1 VYIAEGELFMNR
13 RKKVLVIGLD
23 CAPPEIVFEEMRE
36 ELPNFKR
43 VMDEGVWGKLES
55 CIPAIT
61 VPAWSSMMSSKD
73 PGTLGF
79 YGFRNRGDYSYE
91 KNTLANSNSVKTDR
105 VWDVLSRAG
114 KKVITVGVPQTF
126 PPKPVNG
133 IQVGCF
139 LSPSTT
145 NPAKPYTYPASVMKE
160 IEATVGEYLVD
171 VPNFRTNDKEY
182 LLRQIYTMTEKR
194 FKLVKKWIAEKDW
207 DFFMFVEMGTDRI
220 HHGLWKYHDPT
231 HHKYETNAKL
241 NDSIR
246 DYYRYIDSE
255 IGQILDLVDENTT
268 VFIVSDHGAKKMDGG
283 ICVNEWLI
291 REGYLTLKAQPAG
304 LTAIDKCEIDW
315 SKTRVWGDGGYY
327 ARIFLNIE
335 GREPGG
341 IVKQAEAE
349 SLRNE
354 LIAKFEALVDPDG
367 VNIGTKVFKP
377 EEIYHEVNG
386 IAPDLIVYFG
396 DLFWRSVGSVGH
408 GSIYT
413 FDNDTGPDDCN
424 HAQFGIVIKHDP
436 KVHEGPGGREL
447 TGLQLMDM
455 APTIL
460 QQLDVP
466 VPADMQGKAF

>member
-1 VYIAEGELFMNR
+1 MNG

-23 CAPPEIVFEEMRE
+23 CAAPELIFDQWLD

-43 VMDEGVWGKLES
+43 VMDNGVWGKLES

-91 KNTLANSNSVKTDR
+91 KNTLANSNSVKVDR
-105 VWDVLSRAG
+105 VWDILSRSG
-114 KKVITVGVPQTF
+114 KKVITVGVPQTY

-139 LSPSTT
+139 LSPSTK
-145 NPAKPYTYPASVMKE
+145 NPERPYTYPAFVMQE
-160 IEATVGEYLVD
+160 IEMTVGEYLVD
-171 VPNFRTNDKEY
+171 VPNFRTDDKDY

-194 FKLVKKWIAEKDW
+194 FKLVKKWMAEKDW
-207 DFFMFVEMGTDRI
+207 DFFMFVEMGVDRI
-220 HHGLWKYHDPT
+220 HHGLWKYHDPA
-231 HHKYETNAKL
+231 HHKYQVHPVYN
-241 NDSIR
+241 NSIR
-246 DYYRYIDSE
+246 DYYRYIDNE
-255 IGQILDLVDENTT
+255 IGQMLELIDEDTT

-291 REGYLTLKAQPAG
+291 REGYLTLKSQPAA
-304 LTAIDKCEIDW
+304 LTPIGKCEIDW

-327 ARIFLNIE
+327 GRIFLNVE
-335 GREPGG
+335 GREPHGT
-341 IVKQAEAE
+341 VKPTEVEA
-349 SLRNE
+349 LRDE
-354 LIAKFEALVDPDG
+354 LKAKFEALVDPHG
-367 VNIGTKVFKP
+367 VNIGTKVYKP
-377 EEIYHEVNG
+377 QEIYQECNG
-386 IAPDLIVYFG
+386 VPPDLIVYFG
-396 DLFWRSVGSVGH
+396 DLYWRSVGTVGY

-413 FDNDTGPDDCN
+413 FENDTGPDDCN
-424 HAQFGIVIKHDP
+424 HAQFGMMIKHDP
-436 KVHEGPGGREL
+436 YVHEGHGGREL

-460 QQLDVP
+460 RQLGVP
-466 VPADMQGKAF
+466 IPIDMQGKPF

>member
-1 VYIAEGELFMNR
+1 MFMDR
-13 RKKVLVIGLD
+13 QKKVLVIGLD
-23 CAPPEIVFEEMRE
+23 CAPPELVFEQWRD

-43 VMDEGVWGKLES
+43 VMDHGEWGKLES

-114 KKVITVGVPQTF
+114 KKVITVGVPQTY

-139 LSPSTT
+139 LTPSTK
-145 NPAKPYTYPASVMKE
+145 NPERPYTYPASAMQE
-160 IEATVGEYLVD
+160 IESIVGDYLVD
-171 VPNFRTNDKEY
+171 VPNFRTDDKDY

-194 FKLVKKWIAEKDW
+194 FKLVKKWIAQKEW

-231 HHKYETNAKL
+231 HHKYEIKPPL
-241 NDSIR
+241 NEAIHN
-246 DYYRYIDSE
+246 YYRYIDTE
-255 IGQILDLVDENTT
+255 IGQILDLVDLDSTT

-291 REGYLTLKAQPAG
+291 QQGYLTLKTMPTS
-304 LTAIDKCEIDW
+304 LTSIDKCEIDW
-315 SKTRVWGDGGYY
+315 SRTKVWGDGGYY

-335 GREPGG
+335 GREPQG
-341 IVKQAEAE
+341 IVKAEEVE
-349 SLRNE
+349 SLRDE
-354 LIAKFEALVDPDG
+354 LKAKFEALVDHNGED
-367 VNIGTKVFKP
+367 IGTTVYKP
-377 EEIYHEVNG
+377 KEIYHEVNG
-386 IAPDLIVYFG
+386 VPPDLIVYFG
-396 DLFWRSVGSVGH
+396 DLFWRSVGTVGH

-436 KVHEGPGGREL
+436 DNNTGAGGREL
-447 TGLQLMDM
+447 SGLQLMDM

-460 QQLDVP
+460 TQLGVP
-466 VPADMQGKAF
+466 VPTDMQGHVF